1 MAETKSPK
9 WKVLDRLFPYL
20 REHKGR
26 IALGFA
32 CVLLTNAL
40 FVGVPWVIRYAIN
53 SLAESVTTEKLAYYA
68 GILVALTLVEGFFR
82 FWMRWLLIGVSRDIE
97 YSLRNDLFTHLEKL
111 PMVFYQR
118 NKTGDLMSRVTND
131 LSNVR
136 MLVGPGIMYTANTLL
151 TVAFSIVLMLQ
162 IDWRLTLLALLPLPL
177 VSYSVR
183 HFGRRIHDLTEESQS
198 KLADLSARVQE
209 SMSGIRVVKAFV
221 QENYE
226 ISEFEKMNQSLVD
239 KNRELIRITS
249 IFYPTMQLFIGLAVV
264 MVLWYGGRQVVQQ
277 RILIGDFVSFT
288 VYLGMLTWP
297 MIAFGWVVNLL
308 ERGRASMERLN
319 YIYDAPVE
327 IEDAPSGRSES
338 EILGEIEFRNLS
350 FSYNRHSTLRN
361 VSLKIPKGRTVAI
374 VGATGSGKST
384 LVQLIPRLYK
394 APPNS
399 LFIDGIAIER
409 IPIDRLRRAIGFI
422 PQDTFLF
429 GETIRENIAFGVQ
442 SATDADVH
450 RAAEISNIL
459 GDVQGFPKQFETVV
473 GERGITLSGGQKQR
487 TAISRA
493 VVRNPKILIMDDALS
508 SVDTYTEEK
517 ILHELKQIMRD
528 RTSILISHRVSTVK
542 EADEIVVLDRGEIV
556 ERGTHDQLLRQGGY
570 YAELHRKQLLEEE
583 HATL

>member
-508 SVDTYTEEK
+508 SINTYTKEK
-517 ILHELKQIMRD
+517 ILHELKQIMHD